1 MKEESCIKAS
11 TCKLIAFQ
19 DKETFI
25 EELILKFGLFVE
37 LPFANINHSN
47 RLQPLL
53 GIDIESLHGSNPLI
67 FVARIHHIL
76 KLQIIILA
84 NQQLVSCFCIVN
96 YHFAFNNY
104 RRIIIFGSINNSTP
118 RCNETNLLVE
128 LILHIF
134 DDFVHLIGAVI
145 GQFWFEIH
153 TILIHN

>member
-1 MKEESCIKAS
+1 MGSEFGKGGFWGVNLDYFICSIITVPCYHNLPFELMLCFIFAGETVYLFEKISFPNNSWKNINMKEESCIKAS

-84 NQQLVSCFCIVN
+84 NQ
-96 YHFAFNNY
+96 
-104 RRIIIFGSINNSTP
+104 
-118 RCNETNLLVE
+118 
-128 LILHIF
+128 
-134 DDFVHLIGAVI
+134 
-145 GQFWFEIH
+145 
-153 TILIHN
+153 